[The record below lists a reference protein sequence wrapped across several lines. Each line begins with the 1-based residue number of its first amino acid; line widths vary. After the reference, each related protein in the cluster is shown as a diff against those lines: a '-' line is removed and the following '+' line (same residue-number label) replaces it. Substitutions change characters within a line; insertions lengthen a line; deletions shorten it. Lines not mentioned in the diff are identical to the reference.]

1 MNKHWRESIEIGTLD
16 KIDRES
22 GNKKRVEA
30 IVIPEN
36 CDWGLVPKI
45 EEMKQKDIDV
55 IVLRIEDFAEMFAT
69 ISNE

>member
-1 MNKHWRESIEIGTLD
+1 MNKHWIEPIEIGKSKENYLD
-16 KIDRES
+16 KEQ
-22 GNKKRVEA
+22 VEA

-55 IVLRIEDFAEMFAT
+55 IVLKVEDFAEMFAT